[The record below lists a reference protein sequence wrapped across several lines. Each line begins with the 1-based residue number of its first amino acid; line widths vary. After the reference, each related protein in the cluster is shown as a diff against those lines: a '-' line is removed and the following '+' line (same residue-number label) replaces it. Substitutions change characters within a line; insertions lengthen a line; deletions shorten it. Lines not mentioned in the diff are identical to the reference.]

1 MDYIYF
7 FLPSVFTVTSIIIII
22 IILRFLKSCL
32 SVILEHQ
39 INNFTQLWGAGGE
52 YHISSLATFL

>member
-39 INNFTQLWGAGGE
+39 INNFTQLWG
-52 YHISSLATFL
+52 YHIIFQAWPPFYE